1 MKKLLVPNS
10 KLAKK
15 EPESKVPTDL
25 KKALATTQKVEA
37 LWKDLTPI
45 ARRDFITWIEGAK
58 QPETRMRR
66 IGITRNKLIKGD
78 RHPCCYAVVPMN
90 FYKALGANPR
100 AKTVW
105 SSLTPTERRDF
116 VGWIAESKD
125 SKTRTERIEKVCS
138 ILTVGKRKL

>member
-25 KKALATTQKVEA
+25 KKALATTPKVEA

-78 RHPCCYAVVPMN
+78 RRPCCYAVVPMN